1 MGFNED
7 ELKLLWI
14 KILLL
19 SIKTSD
25 KDNKD
30 IKKQEESSELGE
42 ENSM

>member
-7 ELKLLWI
+7 KLKLMWK

-30 IKKQEESSELGE
+30 IKKQEEASELGE

>member
-30 IKKQEESSELGE
+30 IKKREEASELGE